1 VHLGGMGEIERR
13 WGRRVEFK
21 RVKCGTEIKFPLLT
35 VLPRA
40 VDKLNI
46 LRTCNPPTKNY
57 AKK

>member
-1 VHLGGMGEIERR
+1 MHLGGMGEIERR
-13 WGRRVEFK
+13 WGRRVESK
-21 RVKCGTEIKFPLLT
+21 RVKCDTEIKFPLLT

-57 AKK
+57 VKK

>member
-1 VHLGGMGEIERR
+1 MHLGGMGEIERR
-13 WGRRVEFK
+13 WGGRVESK
-21 RVKCGTEIKFPLLT
+21 RVKCDTEIKFPLLT